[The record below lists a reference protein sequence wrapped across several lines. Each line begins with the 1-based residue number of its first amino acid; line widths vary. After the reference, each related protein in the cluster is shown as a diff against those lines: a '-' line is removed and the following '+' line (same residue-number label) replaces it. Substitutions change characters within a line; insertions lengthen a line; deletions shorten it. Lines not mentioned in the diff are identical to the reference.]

1 MSEFAEEVNTMDINR
16 VYRATR
22 MHKSIIE
29 IVNSLSDILIFPK
42 ETRVK
47 DYQAITKRKKSD
59 EENMRLDFETIGND
73 MRKVLLEYGKRK

>member
-1 MSEFAEEVNTMDINR
+1 MDINR